1 MSPISPRG
9 PIRPICRTAHE
20 PYRIHET
27 YRTHEKPVR
36 LPPHF
41 IIPHSKLP
49 TPTSPLRNHS
59 SFDSGDFSPNFLFT
73 MNAAIDPV
81 ISSHI
86 EALCAAIAA
95 DAEVQAARQQAES
108 FLADEQGVALYRD
121 VMTLGRTLEQRH
133 RSGAELEPEEVNRFQ
148 SLQDQAD
155 AHEGIQNFVAAQDL
169 LQDVANKVNGF
180 VAKTLEKGRV
190 PSHDEVF
197 GSGGCGSGCGCH

>member
-1 MSPISPRG
+1 
-9 PIRPICRTAHE
+9 
-20 PYRIHET
+20 
-27 YRTHEKPVR
+27 
-36 LPPHF
+36 
-41 IIPHSKLP
+41 
-49 TPTSPLRNHS
+49 
-59 SFDSGDFSPNFLFT
+59 

-95 DAEVQAARQQAES
+95 DPEVQAARNQAES
-108 FLADEQGVALYRD
+108 FLADEQAVSLYRD

-133 RSGAELEPEEVNRFQ
+133 RSGAELEPSEVSRFQ
-148 SLQDQAD
+148 ELQDQAD
-155 AHEGIQNFVAAQDL
+155 SHEGIQSFMAAQDL

-197 GSGGCGSGCGCH
+197 GQGGCGSGCGCH

>member
-1 MSPISPRG
+1 
-9 PIRPICRTAHE
+9 
-20 PYRIHET
+20 
-27 YRTHEKPVR
+27 
-36 LPPHF
+36 
-41 IIPHSKLP
+41 
-49 TPTSPLRNHS
+49 
-59 SFDSGDFSPNFLFT
+59 

-95 DAEVQAARQQAES
+95 DAEVQAAREQAEA
-108 FLADEQGVALYRD
+108 FLADEQGVSLYRD
-121 VMTLGRTLEQRH
+121 VMTLGRSLEQRH
-133 RSGAELEPEEVNRFQ
+133 RSGVELEADEVNRFQ

-155 AHEGIQNFVAAQDL
+155 AHEGIQSFIAAQDL

-197 GSGGCGSGCGCH
+197 GGGGCGTGCGCH